1 MREPICVRC
10 GRPTLDGYACT
21 PCTGRAAAQLAE
33 IRDMVGAAR
42 DIATGQARHGGTGG
56 SGKPGSRMPLDLG
69 ATARLDAVERELTGW
84 ARHVIETRGGGIAF
98 PPDEDRISVL
108 ANWLDSHLEWMRHRA
123 EVDEFLTD
131 VEACLR
137 VVRGLARG
145 PAPQRYLGPCGAV
158 DPDAIGVH
166 ASDGSLA
173 YADDPMPTN
182 VQPLAPCDGDVYARE
197 GASSGRC
204 RVCSAEWSS
213 ATRRAWLDA
222 EARSWAYTATEIA
235 DAYPIKAN
243 TIRQWLSRGLLTTHG
258 ELSGRPLM
266 LLGDVLDLA
275 AGDAARREEAR
286 SRRAA
291 RVAEDERMS
300 A

>member
-1 MREPICVRC
+1 MTAECVRC
-10 GRPTLDGYACT
+10 TRPMAEMAYACT

-42 DIATGQARHGGTGG
+42 DIATGQARHGAGGG
-56 SGKPGSRMPLDLG
+56 SGKPGSRLPFDLG
-69 ATARLDAVERELTGW
+69 ATARLDAVQGELGTWLRHIGEERGTTATTVLIPM
-84 ARHVIETRGGGIAF
+84 A
-98 PPDEDRISVL
+98 DEDPIVVAAERL
-108 ANWLDSHLEWMRHRA
+108 MQHLEWMRHRPA
-123 EVDEFLTD
+123 VDEFLVD

-145 PAPQRYLGPCGAV
+145 PAPQRYLGPCGAPRWCC
-158 DPDAIGVH
+158 DR
-166 ASDGSLA
+166 
-173 YADDPMPTN
+173 ADHEGHN
-182 VQPLAPCDGDVYARE
+182 EEPCDGDVYARE
-197 GASSGRC
+197 GAQEGAC
-204 RVCSAEWSS
+204 RSCGAKWST

-222 EARSWAYTATEIA
+222 EVRSHAYTAAEIA

-243 TIRQWLSRGLLTTHG
+243 TIRQWLSRGLLATHG
-258 ELSGRPLM
+258 EMSGRPLM

-291 RVAEDERMS
+291 RTAESEE
-300 A
+300 AA